1 MSDLYQ
7 TSADLR
13 ASVADLA
20 RQERPGAALTLTRS
34 ATLSITTAGT
44 TITWQTETRNEG
56 FTWSGTEITI
66 PTAGYYAI
74 NLQYNAAVVTTTYA
88 ILRVNAVNVAFFSNS
103 SVNSTLHGFTV
114 MRYFATGDLVEAR
127 VVPAA
132 NSTIQVIA
140 EGVASESPFIH
151 IAQLTGVI

>member
-34 ATLSITTAGT
+34 GTLSITTAGT

>member
-1 MSDLYQ
+1 
-7 TSADLR
+7 
-13 ASVADLA
+13 
-20 RQERPGAALTLTRS
+20 
-34 ATLSITTAGT
+34 
-44 TITWQTETRNEG
+44 
-56 FTWSGTEITI
+56 
-66 PTAGYYAI
+66 
-74 NLQYNAAVVTTTYA
+74 
-88 ILRVNAVNVAFFSNS
+88 
-103 SVNSTLHGFTV
+103 